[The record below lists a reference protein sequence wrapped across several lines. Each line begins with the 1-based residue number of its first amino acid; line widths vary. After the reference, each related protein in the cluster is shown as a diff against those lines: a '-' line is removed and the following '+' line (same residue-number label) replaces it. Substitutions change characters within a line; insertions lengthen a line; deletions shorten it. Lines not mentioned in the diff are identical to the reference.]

1 VSWSRRFDEP
11 IPPPNGKKLRT
22 LKDAIARLAT
32 EVPKA
37 EQARA
42 LADCHRDAAVRPLK
56 GHGVVMFADLAM
68 RRALAAGEAQGSAST
83 TKENRREISDR
94 QIVN

>member
-22 LKDAIARLAT
+22 LKDAIAWLAT

-37 EQARA
+37 EQAREHWQTA
-42 LADCHRDAAVRPLK
+42 TEMLPSVR
-56 GHGVVMFADLAM
+56 
-68 RRALAAGEAQGSAST
+68 
-83 TKENRREISDR
+83 
-94 QIVN
+94 